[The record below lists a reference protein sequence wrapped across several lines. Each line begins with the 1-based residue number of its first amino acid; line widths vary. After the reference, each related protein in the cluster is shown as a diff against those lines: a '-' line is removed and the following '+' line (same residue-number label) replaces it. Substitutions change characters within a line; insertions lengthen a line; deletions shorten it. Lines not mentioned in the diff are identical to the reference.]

1 MFIQLHALTSYPSA
15 LLNRDDVGFA
25 KTLPFGGTTRTRVS
39 SQCLKYHWR
48 KHDGDMSLS
57 EVDVPMAIRSR
68 QIFPRL
74 VAGKLSAAEPH
85 AAAAAYT
92 LQRFIVD
99 GSSPTKKEV
108 KGLLQSDSP
117 LEMLSSDKKYKLTQP
132 IVLGPAEVDH
142 LLSEARKLCK
152 RADGSDDEIKVFA
165 DADLD
170 KKQMKVLSS
179 GLDAALFGRM
189 ATSEVLSQTNAALHV
204 AHAFTV
210 HAQEQETD
218 YFAVVDDLTSAEG
231 EKGSSHLNSKE
242 LTSGLYY
249 SYVAV
254 DVPLLTSNLNEDPQI
269 AAEVMRRFV
278 HIMATV
284 SPGAKLSSTAPH
296 SRARCLIAE
305 TGDGQPRTLANAFRD
320 AVPQAGAVQ
329 KSYEALDHYVRQMDN
344 MYSTEQERRAAG
356 IDLPESFVG
365 AEQTTVPEI
374 AEWASEQITSA
385 Q

>member
-1 MFIQLHALTSYPSA
+1 MFIQLHTLTSYPSA
-15 LLNRDDVGFA
+15 LLNRDDIGFA
-25 KTLPFGGTTRTRVS
+25 KTLPFGGTIRTRVS

-48 KHDGDMSLS
+48 KHDGKMTLKDTEIPLA
-57 EVDVPMAIRSR
+57 VRSR
-68 QIFPRL
+68 EIFRDL
-74 VAGKLSAAEPH
+74 IAEKLDAPPAH
-85 AAAAAYT
+85 AAAAAFT
-92 LQRFIVD
+92 MQKHVV
-99 GSSPTKKEV
+99 GAKSPTKKEIANI
-108 KGLLQSDSP
+108 LDSEDPMSETSTDQP
-117 LEMLSSDKKYKLTQP
+117 L
-132 IVLGPAEVDH
+132 VLGPAEIDH
-142 LLSEARKLCK
+142 LRGIAQDLCNQAAEAN
-152 RADGSDDEIKVFA
+152 DGDVAGVFTGA
-165 DADLD
+165 PVNKD
-170 KKQMKVLSS
+170 QMKNLSS

-254 DVPLLTSNLNEDPQI
+254 DVPLLISNLNEDPQI

-278 HIMATV
+278 HILTTV

-296 SRARCLIAE
+296 SRARCIIAE

-320 AVPQAGAVQ
+320 AVPQTGAVQ
-329 KSYEALDHYVRQMDN
+329 KSYEAIDHYVREMDG
-344 MYSTEQERRAAG
+344 MYGTKQERRAAG
-356 IDLPESFVG
+356 MDLPDGFVS
-365 AEQTTVPEI
+365 AKQTTVPNI
-374 AEWASEQITSA
+374 AEWTAEQITSA

>member
-1 MFIQLHALTSYPSA
+1 MFIQLHTLTSYPSA
-15 LLNRDDVGFA
+15 LLNRDDVGFP
-25 KTLPFGGTTRTRVS
+25 KTLPFGGDTRTRVS

-48 KHDGDMSLS
+48 KYDGEMTLKDAELPLA
-57 EVDVPMAIRSR
+57 VRSR
-68 QIFPRL
+68 EIFRDL
-74 VAGKLSAAEPH
+74 IAEKLDAAPTH
-85 AAAAAYT
+85 AAAAAFT
-92 LQRFIVD
+92 MQAHVVKAK
-99 GSSPTKKEV
+99 SPTKTNINNI
-108 KGLLQSDSP
+108 LDSEDP
-117 LEMLSSDKKYKLTQP
+117 MSETSTDQP
-132 IVLGPAEVDH
+132 IVLGPAEIDH
-142 LLSEARKLCK
+142 LRGIAQDLCDKAAEA
-152 RADGSDDEIKVFA
+152 DEDDIAGIFTGAPV
-165 DADLD
+165 D
-170 KKQMKVLSS
+170 KKQMKAFSS

-254 DVPLLTSNLNEDPQI
+254 DVSLLVSNLNEDPEL

-320 AVPQAGAVQ
+320 AVPQASAVE
-329 KSYEALDHYVRQMDN
+329 KSYEALDHYVREMDG
-344 MYSTEQERRAAG
+344 MYGTEQERHAAG
-356 IDLPESFVG
+356 MDLPDGFVN
-365 AEQTTVPEI
+365 AQQTTVPDI
-374 AEWASEQITSA
+374 AEWVANQITNT

>member
-15 LLNRDDVGFA
+15 LLNRDDVGFP
-25 KTLPFGGTTRTRVS
+25 KTLPFGGKTRTRVS

-48 KHDGDMSLS
+48 KYDGDRSLKDA
-57 EVDVPMAIRSR
+57 EIPLAVRSR
-68 QIFPRL
+68 EIFRDL
-74 VAGKLSAAEPH
+74 VAERLDAPPPH
-85 AAAAAYT
+85 AAAAAFT
-92 LQRFIVD
+92 MQAHVVKAK
-99 GSSPTKKEV
+99 SPTKTNITNI
-108 KGLLQSDSP
+108 LDSEDPMSETSTDQP
-117 LEMLSSDKKYKLTQP
+117 L
-132 IVLGPAEVDH
+132 VLGPAEIDH
-142 LLSEARKLCK
+142 LRGIAQDLCDEAVE
-152 RADGSDDEIKVFA
+152 ADEDDVVGVFT
-165 DADLD
+165 DAPVNKD
-170 KKQMKVLSS
+170 QMKNFSS

-210 HAQEQETD
+210 HPQEQETD

-254 DVPLLTSNLNEDPQI
+254 DVPLLVDNLNEDPQI

-296 SRARCLIAE
+296 SRARCLLAE
-305 TGDGQPRTLANAFRD
+305 ASDGQPRTLANAFRD

-329 KSYEALDHYVRQMDN
+329 ESYDALDHYVTEMDG
-344 MYSTEQERRAAG
+344 MYGTDGQERRVAG
-356 IDLPESFVG
+356 MDLPENFAG
-365 AEQTTVPEI
+365 AEQTTVPDI
-374 AEWASEQITSA
+374 AEWTAEQITNA